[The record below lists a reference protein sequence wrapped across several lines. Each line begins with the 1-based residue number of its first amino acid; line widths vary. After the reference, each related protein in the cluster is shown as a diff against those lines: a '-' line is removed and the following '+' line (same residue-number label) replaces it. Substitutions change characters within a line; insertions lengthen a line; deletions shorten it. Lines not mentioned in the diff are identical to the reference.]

1 MSARPTRRPT
11 ARRTRRLLAGLTTAA
26 VALVAPAVLA
36 PAAHADTAADL
47 FISEYV
53 EGSSNNKALE
63 IFNGTGGS
71 IDLAAGGYVVQVFAS
86 HQGVDG
92 VKVLAHLAHLPA
104 HHSGAQQIHDNA

>member
-11 ARRTRRLLAGLTTAA
+11 ARKTRRLLAGLTTAA

-71 IDLAAGGYVVQVFAS
+71 IDLAAGGYVVQVT
-86 HQGVDG
+86 DG
-92 VKVLAHLAHLPA
+92 RYSDIRLYRSRTGRYQP
-104 HHSGAQQIHDNA
+104 Q